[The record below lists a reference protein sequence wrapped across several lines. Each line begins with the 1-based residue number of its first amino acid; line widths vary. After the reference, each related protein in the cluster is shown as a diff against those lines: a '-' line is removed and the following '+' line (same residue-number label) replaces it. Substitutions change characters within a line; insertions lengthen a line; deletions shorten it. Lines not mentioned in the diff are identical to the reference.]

1 MEQLGARLK
10 KIRLEKGISL
20 EEVQK
25 KTKIH
30 PNILKAIEGDGLTDL
45 SPVYLKSFLKIYC
58 KFLGV
63 PEEECFSA
71 AKEPAKPAFFSAQQ
85 KISAKP
91 PASLA
96 LPGIKLN
103 KIAVFFVIGIVL
115 VFSIAGLAEFISVR
129 HKAALMEK
137 EVSAS
142 LARKENKKPRAT
154 ETVKPRVAA
163 PGVSAKSAPAK
174 KISSYD
180 IRLGIRARENCFIV
194 LKADGKVVFQRVLN
208 KGRFESWQ
216 AKQKFELSVNNA
228 AAVELE
234 VNGQLFSKIGR
245 KGQAVK
251 NILITRDGMRIP

>member
-1 MEQLGARLK
+1 MEQLGAKLK
-10 KIRLEKGISL
+10 KIRLEKGITL

-30 PNILKAIEGDGLTDL
+30 LNILKAIEGDGLTDL
-45 SPVYLKSFLKIYC
+45 SPVYLKGFLKIYC

-63 PEEECFSA
+63 PEEECLSA
-71 AKEPAKPAFFSAQQ
+71 AKDQAKPAASSGQQ

-91 PASLA
+91 QARLDM
-96 LPGIKLN
+96 PGIKLN
-103 KIAVFFVIGIVL
+103 KIAVFFVIGIVI

-137 EVSAS
+137 EVVAS
-142 LARKENKKPRAT
+142 LARKEGKKPRAT
-154 ETVKPRVAA
+154 ETAKPKSRVAA
-163 PGVSAKSAPAK
+163 PKNS
-174 KISSYD
+174 SSYD

-216 AKQKFELSVNNA
+216 AKQKMELSVNNA